1 MISSTEF
8 LYAGN
13 DVSEEVEH
21 HCEGEAGSPR
31 ARTGPSGCGGTTPW
45 CRTFT
50 CKSSPCGARLL
61 LSMLILQLQQDQ
73 PGDPEDLRGGAV
85 QGGPG
90 RPAVVSR
97 GLVGA
102 EAL

>member
-31 ARTGPSGCGGTTPW
+31 ARTGPSGCGASFFPISNAKMATT
-45 CRTFT
+45 
-50 CKSSPCGARLL
+50 A
-61 LSMLILQLQQDQ
+61 
-73 PGDPEDLRGGAV
+73 
-85 QGGPG
+85 
-90 RPAVVSR
+90 PATSLAKR
-97 GLVGA
+97 IWLFA
-102 EAL
+102 CCESEP